1 LINAD
6 GSRWTALLSEQNLV
20 PAPLLESFQVPPF
33 ATAGVP
39 TEAQFNDMLAWA
51 KEKGLLDQD
60 VRYAD
65 CVDSQYLPK

>member
-1 LINAD
+1 
-6 GSRWTALLSEQNLV
+6 V
-20 PAPLLESFQVPPF
+20 PAPLLENFQVPPF
-33 ATAGVP
+33 VTAGVP

-51 KEKGLLDQD
+51 KEKGLLEQD